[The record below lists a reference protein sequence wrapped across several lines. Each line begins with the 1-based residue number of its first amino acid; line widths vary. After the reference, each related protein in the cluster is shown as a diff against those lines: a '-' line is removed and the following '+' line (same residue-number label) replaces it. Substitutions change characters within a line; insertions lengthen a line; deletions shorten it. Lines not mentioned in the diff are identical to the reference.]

1 MRKALGLLGL
11 SKKTLSFSEE
21 MNCFGRFSIILKC
34 STNYYIKTGYL
45 GTGNSKISLSKELR
59 VGVLITMSDT
69 VSHKVYKALKVR
81 LYPSDEQKVILNKT
95 FGCCRVVYNERISEH
110 MEYSN
115 TYKDNPDK
123 PKFKGTLPKG
133 LREKKYPWLGEDT
146 IAEALMQSQRNC
158 EQAYSNYINSC
169 KKQRKGRKVGYPKF
183 KSKKSHEDS
192 FTLYGIRKKGL
203 IDFDSRTIFITKL
216 KDTKFRIANSSLKSK
231 WIDWFLEA
239 TPLNMTVSRNACG
252 EYYCSITF
260 EREQNLEQNIRL
272 SNAIGLDFSPS
283 NLYVDSNNKIAPN
296 YKPYKQLN
304 SKKLTKLQRSLAR
317 KQKGSN
323 NREKAR
329 VKLARFEKHISDSR
343 KDYIEKETL
352 RLVRTYDVI
361 GIENLNLQGMMKFSH
376 NAKNYVDT
384 SWYTFTQKLIW
395 KSQFN
400 DCVVV
405 KAERFYPSSKTC
417 NHCGYVN
424 QNLMLKDRKWTCP
437 NCGTKI
443 IRDENAAQ
451 NLRDN
456 AINLLVDEIKSTL
469 GWEPSEVM
477 SMEGMEATY
486 LNGVVSGVSC
496 EVENQ
501 GSDALKRNLLP

>member
-1 MRKALGLLGL
+1 
-11 SKKTLSFSEE
+11 
-21 MNCFGRFSIILKC
+21 
-34 STNYYIKTGYL
+34 
-45 GTGNSKISLSKELR
+45 
-59 VGVLITMSDT
+59 MSDT
-69 VSHKVYKALKVR
+69 VSHKIHKAMKVR
-81 LYPSDEQKVILNKT
+81 LYPSEEQKVILNKT
-95 FGCCRVVYNERISEH
+95 FGCCRVVYNERIAEH
-110 MEYSN
+110 IEYYN
-115 TYKDNPDK
+115 TYGNNPNK
-123 PKFKGTLPKG
+123 PKFKGTLPKE

-146 IAEALMQSQRNC
+146 IAEALVNSQRNC
-158 EQAYSNYINSC
+158 EQAYSNFYNSS
-169 KKQRKGRKVGYPKF
+169 KGNRKGRKVGRPKF
-183 KSKKSHEDS
+183 KSKKSHKDS
-192 FTLYGIRKKGL
+192 FMVHMIRKEGL
-203 IDFDSRTIFITKL
+203 IDFNSRTVFIPKL

-231 WIDWFLEA
+231 WIKWFLEA

-260 EREQNLEQNIRL
+260 EREQDLEQNIRL
-272 SNAIGLDFSPS
+272 SNSIGLDFSPS
-283 NLYVDSNNKIAPN
+283 NLYIDNNNNSAPN

-304 SKKLTKLQRSLAR
+304 SKKLTKLQRRLAR

-329 VKLARFEKHISDSR
+329 VKLARFEKHIADSR

-361 GIENLNLQGMMKFSH
+361 GIEDLNLQGMMKFSY
-376 NAKNYVDT
+376 NAKNYEDT
-384 SWYTFTQKLIW
+384 SWYTFTQKLIR
-395 KSQFN
+395 KAQFN
-400 DCVVV
+400 DCIIV

-424 QNLMLKDRKWTCP
+424 QNLTLKDRKWTCP
-437 NCGTKI
+437 NCGTEI
-443 IRDENAAQ
+443 IRDQNAAQ

-486 LNGVVSGVSC
+486 YNGMLSGVSY
-496 EVENQ
+496 EVENAR
-501 GSDALKRNLLP
+501 SLA